1 MVIKK
6 FQAASES
13 EAMMQVK
20 EEMGSEAVIMNIKKT
35 KHKGVMKLFKPI
47 VVEVTA
53 ALEEEDDAPILPK
66 KQEGVDLVAD
76 EPVKFT
82 METNI
87 QPEEMPQLQ
96 ETLQQTA
103 AKNENA
109 IEEKLDNLQSL
120 LEKQMG
126 KEIVDETE
134 EPDEKDENMKFLQ
147 LIYNTLLDN
156 EVQEKCIEINKQ
168 EETIYNPIWS
178 NESIET
184 WILLHFIKF
193 DIPIS
198 RNNCI
203 KKINQ
208 NFAQRNLGKY
218 KKNDEDLYD
227 KLSPY
232 LSTAI
237 QNAKWLDSKSE
248 NKLPS
253 EMNPCTRVYKLV
265 ELLNKYI

>member
-1 MVIKK
+1 MSKKPIKK
-6 FQAASES
+6 SDEN
-13 EAMMQVK
+13 K
-20 EEMGSEAVIMNIKKT
+20 PWIKKRQNRAIKSKLEYHLIICEGT
-35 KHKGVMKLFKPI
+35 KTEPNYFKSMKEKI
-47 VVEVTA
+47 T
-53 ALEEEDDAPILPK
+53 
-66 KQEGVDLVAD
+66 KQNRNRL
-76 EPVKFT
+76 
-82 METNI
+82 
-87 QPEEMPQLQ
+87 
-96 ETLQQTA
+96 
-103 AKNENA
+103 A
-109 IEEKLDNLQSL
+109 IEIKGKGKGTTNL
-120 LEKQMG
+120 
-126 KEIVDETE
+126 
-134 EPDEKDENMKFLQ
+134 LQ
-147 LIYNTLLDN
+147 YAIKKVQKSPNYISNVWLIYDKDDFTDKSFN

>member
-1 MVIKK
+1 MSKRPIKK
-6 FQAASES
+6 SDEN
-13 EAMMQVK
+13 K
-20 EEMGSEAVIMNIKKT
+20 PWIKKRQNRAIKSKLEYHLIICEGT
-35 KHKGVMKLFKPI
+35 KTEPNYFKSMKEKI
-47 VVEVTA
+47 T
-53 ALEEEDDAPILPK
+53 
-66 KQEGVDLVAD
+66 KQNRNRL
-76 EPVKFT
+76 
-82 METNI
+82 
-87 QPEEMPQLQ
+87 
-96 ETLQQTA
+96 
-103 AKNENA
+103 A
-109 IEEKLDNLQSL
+109 IEIKGKGKGTTNL
-120 LEKQMG
+120 
-126 KEIVDETE
+126 
-134 EPDEKDENMKFLQ
+134 LQ
-147 LIYNTLLDN
+147 YAIKKVQKSPNYISNVWLIYDKDDFTDKSFN